1 MDTHDISQ
9 APACLEMLHKQKRT
23 LENAHHLKGQPP
35 RHGKSRDM
43 LMMEFML
50 HRMSIN
56 NRNPDLSTAIRSS
69 FVPPAYPPCT
79 NGFADLKKTMVN
91 NLVLETHHRGA
102 YLLLRTITP
111 ASRMT
116 AVMALVEDED
126 GSVLLLQLLNQDK
139 DLPAD
144 DSLSEGTV
152 LVVKEPYLKI
162 MADGGYGIPV
172 DHLSDIQFMA
182 RYHKAVPSS

>member
-1 MDTHDISQ
+1 
-9 APACLEMLHKQKRT
+9 
-23 LENAHHLKGQPP
+23 
-35 RHGKSRDM
+35 
-43 LMMEFML
+43 MEFML
-50 HRMSIN
+50 HRMAIN
-56 NRNPDLSTAIRSS
+56 NRNPDLSSAIRSS

-79 NGFADLKKTMVN
+79 NGLPDLKKTMIN

-126 GSVLLLQLLNQDK
+126 GSVLLLQLMNQDK

-144 DSLSEGTV
+144 DSLSEGTA
-152 LVVKEPYLKI
+152 LVVKEPYLKV
-162 MADGGYGIPV
+162 MADGGYAIRV

-182 RYHKAVPSS
+182 RYHKAVPSSWRHGLTEDEMLKMSAQDWKLMGNESFKQRGYRFAIEW